1 MSPTT
6 DPDDAR
12 PLAPAVEV
20 RRSTR
25 RRKTVTAFREHGR
38 IVVLLPARMSRRDEE
53 HWVREMV
60 RRVEARET
68 RRTPTR
74 TDESLSVRAD
84 DLARRWLDPALRR
97 APRPD
102 SVTWVANQRQ
112 RWGSCTPA
120 NATIRLSDRLQ
131 GFPDWVVDYV
141 LVHELCHLVHVHHD
155 GRFWEL
161 ARRYP
166 RTEEARG
173 YLRGWAD
180 ALASGAGSAPPPLPE
195 EGCGRG

>member
-1 MSPTT
+1 MSSTT

-12 PLAPAVEV
+12 PLAPEVEV
-20 RRSTR
+20 RRSER

-38 IVVLLPARMSRRDEE
+38 IVVLVPASMSRRDEE

-68 RRTPTR
+68 RRTPRR
-74 TDESLSVRAD
+74 TDGSLSARAD
-84 DLARRWLDPALRR
+84 ELARRWLDPALGRT
-97 APRPD
+97 APRPS
-102 SVTWVANQRQ
+102 SVTWVGNQRQ

-141 LVHELCHLVHVHHD
+141 LVHELCHLVHLHHD
-155 GRFWEL
+155 EAFWGL

-180 ALASGAGSAPPPLPE
+180 AHARGAGTNPQPLPE
-195 EGCGRG
+195 EGCG